1 MKLGVLTSGGDAQ
14 GMNACIRSVVRSCWH
29 HEIIPYGIYSG
40 YEGLIENEIE
50 VLSPRSVGN
59 IIQKG
64 GTILKCARSMG
75 FRTSEGRKKAY
86 ENYKKHNLD
95 GLVVIG
101 GDGSITGANIFSKEF
116 NVPVIG
122 IPATIDNDI
131 SGTERTIGF
140 DTAANVAVD
149 AIDKIRDTA
158 DSHNRIFFIEVM
170 GKEAGYL
177 ALQVGL
183 SAGAEIILIPEVVT
197 TKDEILK
204 ELQKSTKT
212 DKVSHIV
219 VVAEGNQTG
228 NVYELSE
235 YISDRIEN
243 YDCKVAVLGHIQRG
257 GSPSNFDRVL
267 ASEFGLEAVRNLL
280 KGNSNLIVGV
290 RQNKVITYPIEE
302 VMQPKKEV
310 NNALIDLKNVLTKV

>member
-1 MKLGVLTSGGDAQ
+1 MLF
-14 GMNACIRSVVRSCWH
+14 RS
-29 HEIIPYGIYSG
+29 
-40 YEGLIENEIE
+40 
-50 VLSPRSVGN
+50 
-59 IIQKG
+59 
-64 GTILKCARSMG
+64 
-75 FRTSEGRKKAY
+75 
-86 ENYKKHNLD
+86 
-95 GLVVIG
+95 
-101 GDGSITGANIFSKEF
+101 
-116 NVPVIG
+116 
-122 IPATIDNDI
+122 
-131 SGTERTIGF
+131 
-140 DTAANVAVD
+140 
-149 AIDKIRDTA
+149 
-158 DSHNRIFFIEVM
+158 
-170 GKEAGYL
+170 
-177 ALQVGL
+177 LQVGL